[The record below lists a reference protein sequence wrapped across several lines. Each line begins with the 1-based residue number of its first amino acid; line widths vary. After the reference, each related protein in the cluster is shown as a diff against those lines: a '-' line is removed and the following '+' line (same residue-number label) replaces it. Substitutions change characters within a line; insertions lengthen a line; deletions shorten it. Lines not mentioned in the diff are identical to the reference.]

1 MSYVINNSR
10 GNIVAVVPDGT
21 INTTATSVNLVGRG
35 VTPYGLPENENYVFL
50 LENFAS
56 SAAPLAPVLG
66 QLWYNSSSDVI
77 SSYNTSNAWSALAS
91 ETYVQDQKASPAFTG
106 VPTAP
111 TADYGTSTTQL
122 ATTAFVQGEKLSP
135 TFTGVPIAPT
145 ASSTTST
152 TQIATTAFVQNQK
165 ISPAFTGTPTAP
177 TANDGTNTTQLATT
191 AFTTGAVT
199 TLQASTTATT
209 DSLQALK
216 APIDSP
222 LFTGVPAM
230 VTSPN
235 DGDVSTKIATTAF
248 VRSSAP
254 VLSVASKTGAVTL
267 SVTDIT
273 GAAPTAAPTF
283 TGDVK
288 APTPVYG
295 DNSVFVA
302 TTAFVQGEKVSPA
315 FTGVPTAPTAN
326 AGTNNTQIS
335 TTAYTDIAVSNF
347 NDIVTATYA
356 PLISPALSGTP
367 TSTTFAYGTNG
378 TQIATTAFVQGEKV
392 SPAFTGV
399 PTAPTA
405 NTGTSNTQ
413 IATTA
418 FVYNITGNL
427 GTMSQQNANSVAIT
441 GGTVTGITPLALVDG
456 GTGASDAATARVN
469 LGLGNISPS
478 FVPGTIATQDANA
491 VAVTGGT
498 ISGITLTAASPTFTG
513 VPVAPTAANGTSTTQ
528 LATTAFVQSATS
540 TGLAGLGTMAA
551 QNANAVAVTGGTVTG
566 ITPLALVDGGTG
578 AATAVGARTNLGLQ
592 SGATTTVGT
601 MATQNA
607 NSVAITGGTITGV
620 TPIAIAVGGTGAS
633 DAANARINLGLGSGA
648 VASVGTIATQDA
660 NAVAIT
666 GGTIS
671 GLTAPLAVV
680 DGGTGGNTAAAA
692 RAGISAVNTALTITA
707 GAGLTGGGDLTNNRT
722 LAIASYSNGYG
733 NRTVSINPPTGG
745 NNGDIWYQ
753 V

>member
-35 VTPYGLPENENYVFL
+35 VTPYGLPENENYVYL

-56 SAAPLAPVLG
+56 PDAPLAPVLG

-77 SSYNTSNAWSALAS
+77 SSYNTANAWSALAS
-91 ETYVQDQKASPAFTG
+91 QTYVQAQKVSPAFTG

-111 TADYGTSTTQL
+111 TADYGTNTTQL

-135 TFTGVPIAPT
+135 AFTGVPIAPT
-145 ASSTTST
+145 ASSATSN
-152 TQIATTAFVQNQK
+152 TQIATTAFVQAQK
-165 ISPAFTGTPTAP
+165 INTVLTGVPVAP
-177 TANDGTNTTQLATT
+177 TASAGTNTTQLATT
-191 AFTTGAVT
+191 EFTTGAVT

-254 VLSVASKTGAVTL
+254 VLSVAGKTGAVTL
-267 SVTDIT
+267 LVTDIT

-288 APTPVYG
+288 APTPAYG

-302 TTAFVQGEKVSPA
+302 TTAFVQGEKLSPA
-315 FTGVPTAPTAN
+315 FTGTPTAPTAG
-326 AGTNNTQIS
+326 AGTNNTQLA

-378 TQIATTAFVQGEKV
+378 TQIATTAFVQGEKL

-405 NTGTSNTQ
+405 NAGTSNTQ

-418 FVYNITGNL
+418 FVYNTTGNL
-427 GTMSQQNANSVAIT
+427 GTMSQQNSNAVAIT
-441 GGTVTGITPLALVDG
+441 GGTVA
-456 GTGASDAATARVN
+456 
-469 LGLGNISPS
+469 
-478 FVPGTIATQDANA
+478 
-491 VAVTGGT
+491 
-498 ISGITLTAASPTFTG
+498 
-513 VPVAPTAANGTSTTQ
+513 
-528 LATTAFVQSATS
+528 
-540 TGLAGLGTMAA
+540 
-551 QNANAVAVTGGTVTG
+551 G

-578 AATAVGARTNLGLQ
+578 AATAAGARTALGLAT
-592 SGATTTVGT
+592 GATTTVGT
-601 MATQNA
+601 MAVQNA
-607 NSVAITGGTITGV
+607 NAVAITGGSIAGITDL
-620 TPIAIAVGGTGAS
+620 AIADGGTGAS
-633 DAANARINLGLGSGA
+633 TAAQARINLGLGNISTSF
-648 VASVGTIATQDA
+648 VPGTIATQDA

-680 DGGTGGNTAAAA
+680 DGGSGGNTAATARSNFAA
-692 RAGISAVNTALTITA
+692 AWTGITITA

-733 NRTVSINPPTGG
+733 NRTVSTNPPTGG